1 MIYLARDTTKLKRAI
16 KKFFGFDVHE
26 YQAEF
31 VFDCLDLKR
40 VVGVFCRQSGKSL
53 SISFVSILEALR
65 YPDRKILIIAP
76 TDLQAGLLFDKISAN
91 LKNSILMAEVKS
103 VTKRSALFNN
113 GTTITAHTVGDTG
126 ASIRG
131 LTGHVV
137 ILEEAAFIK
146 DSIVSEVIMPMAA
159 ATDGKVIKISTPFG
173 MNHFYESAM
182 SDMWVLH
189 QNGWQEPVNAGLITN
204 DFIEAQKETMT
215 SMQFRTEYGA
225 EFIAD
230 QDAYFPS
237 ALIQS
242 CIEDYPMIGGAV

>member
-1 MIYLARDTTKLKRAI
+1 M
-16 KKFFGFDVHE
+16 HE

-31 VFDCLDLKR
+31 VFDCLDLQR

-65 YPDRKILIIAP
+65 HPNRKILIIAP
-76 TDLQAGLLFDKISAN
+76 TDLQAGLLFDKIAAN
-91 LKNSILMAEVKS
+91 LKNSILMAEVKA
-103 VTKRSALFNN
+103 VTKRSALFKN
-113 GTTITAHTVGDTG
+113 GTTISAHTVGDTG
-126 ASIRG
+126 AGVRG

-146 DSIVSEVIMPMAA
+146 DAIVSEVIMPMAA

-182 SDMWVLH
+182 SDTWKLH
-189 QNGWQEPVNAGLITN
+189 QNSWEKPVESGLITQE
-204 DFIEAQKETMT
+204 FIDAQMETMM

-242 CIEDYPMIGGAV
+242 CVEDYPMIGGVV